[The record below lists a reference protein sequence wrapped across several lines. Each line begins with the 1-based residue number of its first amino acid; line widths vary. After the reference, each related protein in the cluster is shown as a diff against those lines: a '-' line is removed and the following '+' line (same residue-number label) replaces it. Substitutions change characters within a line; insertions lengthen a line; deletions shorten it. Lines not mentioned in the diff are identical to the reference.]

1 MRGRTRAGSA
11 DSREGCGVTNERMTS
26 AEYRASLA
34 ATSKQR
40 HGSDRTPAGP
50 NPYRGLL
57 CPVCGLVVR
66 ADAPAEF
73 LTVIDGDG
81 RVSSVTAR
89 HLACEKA
96 P

>member
-1 MRGRTRAGSA
+1 M
-11 DSREGCGVTNERMTS
+11 TNERMTS

-34 ATSKQR
+34 STPTKR

-66 ADAPAEF
+66 ADAPAEL
-73 LTVIDGDG
+73 LTVIDEDG